1 MATQQQDFI
10 VKNGMVVR
18 NTATISTIDNFVGTS
33 TNIIVSQPTL
43 NLDFT
48 KGVLDPR
55 ITFTRASGA
64 TYVGQDG
71 FIKYAN
77 PNQPRFDYDP
87 ANTGTALGLLMEDQR
102 TNMYRWATTI
112 TTATWTPGA
121 FFNVPLKENALQ
133 SPDGAYNAPILFNTP
148 NVSSLIT
155 PSRDAF
161 NTNTYYTKSIY
172 VKYLYGWNHIYF
184 QSILSDGTTSVID
197 FDIQNGIVQSAGYG
211 SSTGT
216 SSITSVGNGWY
227 RCVSTFLTLTTG
239 TTIGDVFYIAGYGSS
254 NLPSAMGVWGAQ
266 CEASA
271 FATSIIPT
279 TSAAATRA
287 AESATIAG
295 SSFNNFINQVQ
306 GTLYFEGS
314 LFQKRLLS
322 GTGFPRMLSLIG
334 NDQQNY
340 EISIYTREGIS
351 DPTYG
356 WFFAAAINNATGF
369 DRVAGV
375 TQTVLNTGK
384 AVFRYNLTNPQMY
397 ANGVSIVNPSPPSI
411 LPTTVAMSI
420 MGQVRYQNMPFGRV
434 RRVMYWNSGL
444 TDAQLSY
451 LSSATIYTGNN
462 FANVDNPV
470 ARTANTS
477 NFVVQ
482 QGVQVRGNLEVPDV
496 DKLYVTTL
504 TRPTQQP
511 SLNLNF
517 LKGQLDPR
525 IQFTRSS
532 GATYVG
538 ADGYIKYVN
547 ADQPR
552 FNYSTT
558 STGTCLGLLMEEQ
571 RTNFFLNNAS
581 YSGGIFVK
589 GGGTAIAPDGNRA
602 DLYTVSA
609 STATSY
615 PGNGTSNSTFSIGIG
630 STIDYT
636 FSGYIGPSYGTQ
648 QLEPHIVID
657 FSTNVSTNFSYV
669 ELQINTT
676 NWTVRQ
682 NNLPNGLGVTQVTA
696 PIITQ
701 AQGGMYKVTWTVRY
715 TQDGTGRNTARGY
728 FQIRNTA
735 LSGVYA
741 TDGTCQVQVAC
752 MQLEQGSFPTSYIP
766 TGSTAATRAN
776 DLASMSGSNF
786 NNWYNPLVGSLIV
799 KYDNITTIPNSTG
812 GANAF
817 PDVILMN
824 TARGNVFWAS
834 YSAAAGTS
842 GYTGSADNY
851 WGFSGM
857 KTRVG
862 ISWSSTASYVVCDAV
877 NSQTFGTT
885 IIPFPNTLYIGNG
898 GGSNVMNGHMRQIAY
913 YNSQL
918 PPAQLQVLTSY

>member
-1 MATQQQDFI
+1 LSFNKLLIGAQ
-10 VKNGMVVR
+10 N
-18 NTATISTIDNFVGTS
+18 VG
-33 TNIIVSQPTL
+33 
-43 NLDFT
+43 
-48 KGVLDPR
+48 G
-55 ITFTRASGA
+55 
-64 TYVGQDG
+64 
-71 FIKYAN
+71 
-77 PNQPRFDYDP
+77 
-87 ANTGTALGLLMEDQR
+87 
-102 TNMYRWATTI
+102 
-112 TTATWTPGA
+112 
-121 FFNVPLKENALQ
+121 
-133 SPDGAYNAPILFNTP
+133 NAPLTLHGHVRRIQYWPYRLT
-148 NVSSLIT
+148 NVQMQALT
-155 PSRDAF
+155 
-161 NTNTYYTKSIY
+161 
-172 VKYLYGWNHIYF
+172 
-184 QSILSDGTTSVID
+184 
-197 FDIQNGIVQSAGYG
+197 
-211 SSTGT
+211 SSTT
-216 SSITSVGNGWY
+216 
-227 RCVSTFLTLTTG
+227 
-239 TTIGDVFYIAGYGSS
+239 
-254 NLPSAMGVWGAQ
+254 
-266 CEASA
+266 
-271 FATSIIPT
+271 
-279 TSAAATRA
+279 
-287 AESATIAG
+287 
-295 SSFNNFINQVQ
+295 
-306 GTLYFEGS
+306 
-314 LFQKRLLS
+314 
-322 GTGFPRMLSLIG
+322 
-334 NDQQNY
+334 
-340 EISIYTREGIS
+340 
-351 DPTYG
+351 
-356 WFFAAAINNATGF
+356 
-369 DRVAGV
+369 
-375 TQTVLNTGK
+375 
-384 AVFRYNLTNPQMY
+384 
-397 ANGVSIVNPSPPSI
+397 
-411 LPTTVAMSI
+411 
-420 MGQVRYQNMPFGRV
+420 
-434 RRVMYWNSGL
+434 
-444 TDAQLSY
+444 
-451 LSSATIYTGNN
+451 YTGNN

-496 DKLYVTTL
+496 DKYYVTTL

-552 FNYSTT
+552 FDYSTT

-609 STATSY
+609 SAATSY

-648 QLEPHIVID
+648 QLEPHIVIE
-657 FSTNVSTNFSYV
+657 FSTNVSTNYSYV

-786 NNWYNPLVGSLIV
+786 NNWYDPLVGSLIV

-812 GANAF
+812 GANAL

-834 YSAAAGTS
+834 YSTAGGTS

-898 GGSNVMNGHMRQIAY
+898 GGGNVMNGHMRQITY

-918 PPAQLQVLTSY
+918 FPAQLQVLTSY

>member
-1 MATQQQDFI
+1 MVKDSTVLAVLFFIYKYSIMSIQSDFI

-33 TNIIVSQPTL
+33 TDVILSQPTL

-87 ANTGTALGLLMEDQR
+87 ANTGTALGLLIEDQR
-102 TNMYRWATTI
+102 THMYRWATTI

-148 NVSSLIT
+148 NVNSLIT

-197 FDIQNGIVQSAGYG
+197 FDIQNGVVQSAGYG

-295 SSFNNFINQVQ
+295 SSYNNFINQTQ

-314 LFQKRLLS
+314 LFQKRLS
-322 GTGFPRMLSLIG
+322 AGTGYPRMLSLIG
-334 NDQQNY
+334 TDQQNY
-340 EISIYTREGIS
+340 EISIYTRDGVS
-351 DPTYG
+351 DPNYG
-356 WFFAAAINNATGF
+356 YFFAAAVNNATGF
-369 DRVAGV
+369 DRVAGG

-411 LPTTVAMSI
+411 LPTTVALSI

-434 RRVMYWNSGL
+434 RRVMYWNTGL
-444 TDAQLSY
+444 TDPQLSY
-451 LSSATIYTGNN
+451 LSSATTFTGTN
-462 FANVDNPV
+462 FANLAP
-470 ARTANTS
+470 RTTYTANTS
-477 NFVVQ
+477 NFIVQ
-482 QGVQVRGNLEVPDV
+482 QGVVVRANLEVPDV
-496 DKLYVTTL
+496 DKLYVDNL
-504 TRPTQQP
+504 QRPTQPP

-517 LKGQLDPR
+517 LTGILDPR
-525 IQFTRSS
+525 ITFTRSS
-532 GATYVG
+532 GATVIG
-538 ADGYIKYVN
+538 SDGYIKYVRAN
-547 ADQPR
+547 QPR
-552 FNYSTT
+552 FNYSST

-571 RTNFFLNNAS
+571 RTNLFP
-581 YSGGIFVK
+581 YSLSI
-589 GGGTAIAPDGNRA
+589 GGTNWNVRDGTTSTLNVGLAPDGTNGATLVAPTSGDGYVWQFITVSTSTAYVFSVYAKTSSGSPTIRFNA
-602 DLYTVSA
+602 YTGVSGQPFTSGTSNLTSNYTRYSFNFTSTATVSA
-609 STATSY
+609 GDIGFYIQSGSALTWGAQLEVGTFATS
-615 PGNGTSNSTFSIGIG
+615 
-630 STIDYT
+630 
-636 FSGYIGPSYGTQ
+636 
-648 QLEPHIVID
+648 
-657 FSTNVSTNFSYV
+657 
-669 ELQINTT
+669 
-676 NWTVRQ
+676 
-682 NNLPNGLGVTQVTA
+682 
-696 PIITQ
+696 II
-701 AQGGMYKVTWTVRY
+701 
-715 TQDGTGRNTARGY
+715 
-728 FQIRNTA
+728 
-735 LSGVYA
+735 
-741 TDGTCQVQVAC
+741 
-752 MQLEQGSFPTSYIP
+752 PTSAVP
-766 TGSTAATRAN
+766 ATRAV
-776 DLASMSGSNF
+776 DYTSISGQNLYS
-786 NNWYNPLVGSLIV
+786 WYNPLQGTIYTES
-799 KYDNITTIPNSTG
+799 DSITTTTQTGAILDISDISDSSRISIYRQSDRQPVVQYYIPDPVSNVQIGLGAIWTDLSVRKLSTSYSVNNFYIATNAVTSSTLTAG
-812 GANAF
+812 SVPGNISRVSIGSFTSGASPANGHIRRVVYY
-817 PDVILMN
+817 PVRLSN
-824 TARGNVFWAS
+824 TATYAL
-834 YSAAAGTS
+834 
-842 GYTGSADNY
+842 
-851 WGFSGM
+851 
-857 KTRVG
+857 
-862 ISWSSTASYVVCDAV
+862 
-877 NSQTFGTT
+877 T
-885 IIPFPNTLYIGNG
+885 IL
-898 GGSNVMNGHMRQIAY
+898 
-913 YNSQL
+913 
-918 PPAQLQVLTSY
+918 